1 MVGSIN
7 SHLRSLRLFI
17 RSTNKDQSMKLLT
30 STLLSVILGF
40 SITSCSKKKT
50 LTESSLKPID
60 SLFKE
65 YYDFKKRVN
74 PIEAT
79 KAGEAMYNDK
89 VANFISKP
97 YQKGLIENYNRFLR
111 ELANYDSTQVTSS
124 QWLSMSVMT
133 WDCNIKLE
141 GLTNSLVT
149 IASPMYDMPNFELM
163 PLIQIQSLH
172 LYFSQLASGR
182 SLQPFQTVNDYDVWL
197 KRVDA
202 FLPFLDTAVVKMQ
215 QGIAR
220 GIVLPKVLIKKMI
233 PQLDGFV
240 TAPVQQH
247 LFYAPIALM
256 PDDFPADEKKR
267 LTHAFADMVSN
278 KIAPKYKMLQDFLV
292 NTYLP
297 AGRET
302 SGIAS
307 LPGGPET
314 FQYLIKYFTTTN
326 MTAAE
331 IHELGKQEVA
341 RIRGE
346 MESVKAQIGFRGDLN
361 AFFEH
366 VRVNKKLMPFRTPE
380 QVIANFNTI
389 HGRIDLKLN
398 ELFDLKPKGSF
409 EVRRTEA
416 FREGSASAEF
426 LPGNKDGS
434 RPGVFYVPIPDVTTY
449 NTFADE
455 ALFLH
460 EAIPGHFYQL
470 TLQQENNELP
480 EFLHPESISVFVEGW
495 ALYAESLG
503 KELGVYEDPYQYFGI
518 LSMEMHRAI
527 RLVLETGLHAQGWTR
542 EQAIQYSLD
551 NEAESEDKI
560 IVEVE
565 RYMATP
571 GAALCYKVGQI
582 KIRELRTRAEAAL
595 GDSFSIREFHNQ
607 VLNSGSLP
615 LVFLEKKINAWIER
629 SLKPKG

>member
-1 MVGSIN
+1 
-7 SHLRSLRLFI
+7 
-17 RSTNKDQSMKLLT
+17 MKSVLKYT
-30 STLLSVILGF
+30 AYITLAACGYLAI
-40 SITSCSKKKT
+40 SCSENKKQTSVPQK
-50 LTESSLKPID
+50 SID
-60 SLFKE
+60 SFFKE
-65 YYDFKKRVN
+65 YYDFKKHIN

-79 KAGEAMYNDK
+79 KSGEAKYNNQ
-89 VANFISKP
+89 VANYISKP
-97 YQKGLIENYNRFLR
+97 YQQELISSYRKFLD
-111 ELANYDSTQVTSS
+111 ELGGYDSTQVTAS
-124 QWLSMSVMT
+124 QWLSMGVME
-133 WDCNIKLE
+133 WDCKIKLE
-141 GLTNSLVT
+141 GLTNPLVT

-172 LYFSQLASGR
+172 LYFSQLASGK
-182 SLQPFQTVNDYDVWL
+182 SLQPFRTVNDYDTWL
-197 KRVDA
+197 NRVDT
-202 FLPFLDTAVVKMQ
+202 FLPFIDTAIVKMKE
-215 QGIAR
+215 GIDQ

-233 PQLDGFV
+233 PQIDGFAK
-240 TAPVQQH
+240 APVDQH
-247 LFYAPIALM
+247 LFFAPISLM
-256 PDDFPADEKKR
+256 PESFTAEDKER
-267 LTHAFADMVSN
+267 LKNAYTEMVN
-278 KIAPKYKMLQDFLV
+278 MKVAPKYKELQDFLI

-302 SGIAS
+302 SGISA
-307 LPGGPET
+307 LPQGAET

-326 MTAAE
+326 MTADE
-331 IHELGKQEVA
+331 IHSLGKSEVA

-346 MESVKAQIGFRGDLN
+346 MEKVKSQIGFKGDLKG
-361 AFFEH
+361 FFDH
-366 VRVNKKLMPFRTPE
+366 VRANKKLMPFSQPE

-389 HGRIDLKLN
+389 HNRIDSKVN
-398 ELFDLKPKGSF
+398 ELFDLKPKGAF

-426 LPGNKDGS
+426 LPGSIDGT
-434 RPGVFYVPIPDVTTY
+434 RAGVFYVPIPNVKHY

-460 EAIPGHFYQL
+460 EAIPGHYYQL

-503 KELGVYEDPYQYFGI
+503 KELGMYEDPYQYFGM

-527 RLVLETGLHAQGWTR
+527 RLVLETGLHAQRWTR
-542 EQAIQYSLD
+542 EQAIQYSLE

-582 KIRELRTRAEAAL
+582 KIRELRTRAETVL
-595 GDSFSIREFHNQ
+595 GNKFNIREFHNQ

-615 LVFLEKKINAWIER
+615 LVLLEKKINGWIR
-629 SLKPKG
+629 SKK